1 MLVTI
6 NKHSAGTCVW
16 CRKQTDDGVETK
28 FQDGLSGFLC
38 WTDFKKAVKARSE
51 EEPKKATPKGIPA
64 PKDGSN
70 D

>member
-6 NKHSAGTCVW
+6 DKHSAGTCVW
-16 CRKQTDDGVETK
+16 CRKRTDDGVEAK

-51 EEPKKATPKGIPA
+51 VEPKKTTPKETRA
-64 PKDGSN
+64 AKDGSN